1 MASVITCIVLE
12 GIMIQEISQR
22 KISIL
27 YDLTYMWNLKKNPT
41 KHTHKNLIVT
51 DWQLPETGEGGW
63 LKWVKVVKR
72 QISSYFSYSSPED
85 IM

>member
-27 YDLTYMWNLKKNPT
+27 YDLTYMWNLKKIPQNTHT
-41 KHTHKNLIVT
+41 KISEL
-51 DWQLPETGEGGW
+51 QTGSCQRQGKEG
-63 LKWVKVVKR
+63 
-72 QISSYFSYSSPED
+72 S
-85 IM
+85 

>member
-1 MASVITCIVLE
+1 MYSPWGHYDTRDKSEKDKYTIW
-12 GIMIQEISQR
+12 SH
-22 KISIL
+22 L
-27 YDLTYMWNLKKNPT
+27 YVESKKKPT
-41 KHTHKNLIVT
+41 KHTHKNLIDT

-72 QISSYFSYSSPED
+72 QISSYFTYSSPED